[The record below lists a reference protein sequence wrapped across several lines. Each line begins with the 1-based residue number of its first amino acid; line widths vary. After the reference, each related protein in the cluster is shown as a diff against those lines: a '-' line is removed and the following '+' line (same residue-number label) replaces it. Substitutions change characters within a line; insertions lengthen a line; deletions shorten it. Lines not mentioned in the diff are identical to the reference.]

1 MLLMFLFLLLLLLL
15 LLLLANQY
23 KRIKR
28 ALLIDLLNSS
38 LLRVLLINVLNL
50 YEQRPRMRM

>member
-1 MLLMFLFLLLLLLL
+1 MLLMLLLLLLL
-15 LLLLANQY
+15 LVLANQY

-28 ALLIDLLNSS
+28 ALRIDLLNSS
-38 LLRVLLINVLNL
+38 LLKVLLINVLNL

>member
-1 MLLMFLFLLLLLLL
+1 MLLMFLFL

-28 ALLIDLLNSS
+28 ALLNSS
-38 LLRVLLINVLNL
+38 LLRVLLLNVLNL

>member
-1 MLLMFLFLLLLLLL
+1 MLLMFLFLFLLL

-28 ALLIDLLNSS
+28 ALLIDILNSS

-50 YEQRPRMRM
+50 YEQRPRMLM